1 MINIFI
7 LYPFEAHCQYG
18 LRKVCFYILTSVQ
31 ICQRFM
37 MSAARES
44 GCLASF
50 SDRQYKSAR
59 CKAPPQSIRALHL
72 ALCLLFIQLPVYFW
86 SVSVLPDVIP
96 LSIRFMPF
104 LMTSFAFSVL
114 SVSSR
119 ARMESSKIH
128 SSGFPISSPLS

>member
-1 MINIFI
+1 MQFI
-7 LYPFEAHCQYG
+7 GRQAELAKLNEEYSRDGSFVVIYG
-18 LRKVCFYILTSVQ
+18 RRRVGKTTL
-31 ICQRFM
+31 
-37 MSAARES
+37 
-44 GCLASF
+44 
-50 SDRQYKSAR
+50 
-59 CKAPPQSIRALHL
+59 IRALHL